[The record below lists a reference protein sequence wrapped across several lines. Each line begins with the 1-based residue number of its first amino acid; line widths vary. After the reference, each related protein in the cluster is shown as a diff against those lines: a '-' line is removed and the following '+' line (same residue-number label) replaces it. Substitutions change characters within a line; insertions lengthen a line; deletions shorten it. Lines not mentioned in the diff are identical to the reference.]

1 MNTDTNDNA
10 APLARWT
17 RADGSTVE
25 GPAADLMKQYA
36 AAGFTGRL
44 VPVTAAVE
52 PVQAAPQ
59 LVSSPAPA
67 LRPGVDVDPEAA
79 RRIAAAQAF
88 LAGRGFAAPP
98 PWFAAGT
105 EMLPEGRARF
115 ASLAKRHEELPHFH
129 DAARMVIRRIQSE
142 RRTDVVLGDARALRL
157 LPDGTLSRG
166 KAPIRLEPQ
175 ALRSLVMRFPKAFP
189 SAWQFLSMLDP
200 QVRADAV
207 NAQLSRLHEFYED
220 DERNVRIRARKLD
233 GDWQGFAVV
242 SPAYMPMDADKLLE
256 RYVDTLDELGLPDT
270 RGAVAYNGE
279 TTDVTIRATW
289 HAPQSF
295 RPSVGDVFESGITAR
310 SNDAGGGSHRSG
322 NTFTRI
328 LCINCTTVEFGDD
341 LRRVHRGSKQ
351 HDMTQAGLDRVAQ
364 DVARVVRQSGA
375 AAKFFLDQWGV
386 LRETPMTAITV
397 GGKRHDKPADFL
409 RALVTSGDLDADVA
423 RDTMVEALLR
433 AHKAEPGDT
442 LADAFNAVTRAA
454 HEGLLDEAQRWR
466 VEREAGSLLP
476 VLARR
481 AQDSGRMLVEA

>member
-166 KAPIRLEPQ
+166 
-175 ALRSLVMRFPKAFP
+175 
-189 SAWQFLSMLDP
+189 
-200 QVRADAV
+200 
-207 NAQLSRLHEFYED
+207 
-220 DERNVRIRARKLD
+220 
-233 GDWQGFAVV
+233 
-242 SPAYMPMDADKLLE
+242 
-256 RYVDTLDELGLPDT
+256 
-270 RGAVAYNGE
+270 
-279 TTDVTIRATW
+279 
-289 HAPQSF
+289 
-295 RPSVGDVFESGITAR
+295 
-310 SNDAGGGSHRSG
+310 
-322 NTFTRI
+322 
-328 LCINCTTVEFGDD
+328 
-341 LRRVHRGSKQ
+341 
-351 HDMTQAGLDRVAQ
+351 
-364 DVARVVRQSGA
+364 
-375 AAKFFLDQWGV
+375 
-386 LRETPMTAITV
+386 
-397 GGKRHDKPADFL
+397 
-409 RALVTSGDLDADVA
+409 
-423 RDTMVEALLR
+423 
-433 AHKAEPGDT
+433 
-442 LADAFNAVTRAA
+442 
-454 HEGLLDEAQRWR
+454 
-466 VEREAGSLLP
+466 
-476 VLARR
+476 
-481 AQDSGRMLVEA
+481 